1 MKRNLM
7 LGMMIL
13 AMLAAPMLA
22 CGFPLPAGT
31 AMLAVSKA
39 VCAEGEAAD
48 SCQVRQDAYQLMSKL
63 QSVAIEDL
71 SMTVHIDDG
80 ESVTSM
86 TLSGAYEYVVTGDE
100 AGLGA
105 NVHALLTDAEV
116 TDSSGTESLDGVEFI
131 VFGDKAYTK
140 KPGETWVYEELDEN
154 ALAGLG
160 LILGLGGPA
169 GAGLDLFSDPAI
181 FSVSIAS
188 GPAVDGQATQA
199 QTLALNLSALLSNA
213 QALNSVMTQGFGA
226 GGDLLGMTQEDLG
239 MDAAQ
244 LAMMSS
250 LFLPMFEGSSFTTTV
265 YIGAEDG
272 YIYRIEDNYV
282 FAMDS
287 TALGAL
293 AEGEPQKMTMR
304 YELSGNLVRHNRPVT
319 ITAPEGATEGEGLLG
334 EEGGLL
340 GGGLGSGL
348 LGGQ

>member
-1 MKRNLM
+1 MKRHWM
-7 LGMMIL
+7 LGMMVL

-71 SMTVHIDDG
+71 SMTLNIDDG
-80 ESVTSM
+80 ESVTAM

-105 NVHALLTDAEV
+105 NIHAVLTDAEM
-116 TDSSGTESLDGVEFI
+116 TDASGTESLDGAEFI

-140 KPGETWVYEELDEN
+140 KPGEDWVYEELDED
-154 ALAGLG
+154 ALLGLG
-160 LILGLGGPA
+160 MILGLGGPA

-181 FSVSIAS
+181 FSVSVAD
-188 GPAVDGQATQA
+188 GPAVGDQATQA

-213 QALNSVMTQGFGA
+213 EALNSMMTEGFGA
-226 GGDLLGMTQEDLG
+226 GGEALGMTQEDLG

-244 LAMMSS
+244 LAMLSAM
-250 LFLPMFEGSSFTTTV
+250 LLPMFEGSSFTTTV

-272 YIYRIEDNYV
+272 YIHRIEDNYV
-282 FAMDS
+282 FVMD
-287 TALGAL
+287 TAALGAL
-293 AEGEPQKMTMR
+293 SEGEPQKMTMR
-304 YELSGNLVRHNRPVT
+304 YELSGNLVRHNQPVT
-319 ITAPEGATEGEGLLG
+319 ITAPEGATEGQGLLD

-340 GGGLGSGL
+340 GGELGSGL